1 MTTKS
6 RPFVNAA
13 PPARRR
19 PWGLASALAAGLV
32 YGGLVLSHPGTSG
45 AQVLRGASEPV
56 IGAIEKIGEI
66 ETAGAALRGSATWY
80 GPGFQGLPTASGEIY
95 DMEALTAAHPTLPLG
110 SRARVTNLDNGRTV
124 VVRINDRGPVT
135 GKVIDLSRAA
145 AREIHMLGPGSAQVE
160 VAPLSN

>member
-6 RPFVNAA
+6 RTSVNSA

-32 YGGLVLSHPGTSG
+32 YGGLVLSHPETFGTRLS
-45 AQVLRGASEPV
+45 AAPLVEASV
-56 IGAIEKIGEI
+56 
-66 ETAGAALRGSATWY
+66 TGAALRGSATWY

-110 SRARVTNLDNGRTV
+110 SRARVTNLDNGRSV
-124 VVRINDRGPVT
+124 VVRINDRGPFT
-135 GKVIDLSRAA
+135 GRTIDLSRAA
-145 AREIHMLGPGSAQVE
+145 AREIHMLGPGSARVE
-160 VAPLSN
+160 VAPLGD